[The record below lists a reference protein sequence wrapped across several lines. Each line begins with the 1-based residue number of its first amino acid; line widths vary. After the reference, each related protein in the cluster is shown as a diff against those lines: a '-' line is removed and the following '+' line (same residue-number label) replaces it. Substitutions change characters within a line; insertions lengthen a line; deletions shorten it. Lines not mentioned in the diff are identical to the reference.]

1 MPITSLLCPSCRKE
15 VPTDHFAVSECGLTT
30 CHPDYV
36 AAVLAHEAAQPTDK
50 VRVTSGLSCPR
61 SAAIMIAEDVAVD
74 PCALN
79 SPLTGTAWHGLME
92 MHGQETEIE
101 VSGVIG
107 GIQVTGHIDS
117 VLCATGILIL
127 ADHKHANDFNR
138 KYLGEPKEAHVV
150 QLSIYAELYQ
160 QTSGYTVDECALYY
174 HFTTN
179 PPFIIHRFRPWP
191 IEQCLDY
198 RPHDGG
204 YRVRDLYAQMRG
216 FLGQWCSECDG
227 VGYVIGKIPP
237 NVNKVLDCPTCEG
250 QKRINRT
257 PWQELPLVG
266 QTQSFGSKD
275 MCSYCAVR
283 QVCMEQATGAGW

>member
-1 MPITSLLCPSCRKE
+1 MPITSLLCPSCKKQ
-15 VPTDHFAVSECGLTT
+15 VPTDHFADSECGLTT
-30 CHPDYV
+30 AHPDYV

-50 VRVTSGLSCPR
+50 VRVTSGLGCPR

-79 SPLTGTAWHGLME
+79 APLGGTAWHGLME
-92 MHGQETEIE
+92 MHGGETEIE
-101 VSGVIG
+101 VAGVLD
-107 GIQVTGHIDS
+107 GIEVTGHIDS
-117 VLCATGILIL
+117 VLRVGGVLVIC
-127 ADHKHANDFNR
+127 DWKVVNDFQR
-138 KYLGEPKEAHVV
+138 KYLSKPKETHIV
-150 QLSIYAELYQ
+150 QLSIYAELYR
-160 QTSGYTVDECALYY
+160 QTFGERPDYGVIWYRFATS
-174 HFTTN
+174 
-179 PPFIIHRFRPWP
+179 PPFLPGRVGLWP

-216 FLGQWCSECDG
+216 FLGEQCERCLGSGANPLDFTASCVRCDG
-227 VGYVIGKIPP
+227 
-237 NVNKVLDCPTCEG
+237 EG
-250 QKRINRT
+250 VVNRT